1 MYPQCRHVCPDGDGC
16 RAAAIKGR
24 HWCYFHDR
32 LHERYRAQQARHQLH
47 SQRNASGRF
56 TPALALSLGT
66 RPGQPSRPHPAST
79 DPAVAADSSAPG
91 SPSETSLIPTLDY
104 GSIPVGDHLP
114 AHSPHDTP
122 FSLPPVED
130 TASIQ
135 LALIEVLEAL
145 AANQIDPKRAGLLL
159 YGLQVASSNAKHVFL
174 HSSSIRS
181 VSYTS
186 DGIALAPQQY
196 GWDVEDLEDE
206 DARENGEDDEDST
219 E

>member
-1 MYPQCRHVCPDGDGC
+1 
-16 RAAAIKGR
+16 
-24 HWCYFHDR
+24 
-32 LHERYRAQQARHQLH
+32 
-47 SQRNASGRF
+47 
-56 TPALALSLGT
+56 
-66 RPGQPSRPHPAST
+66 
-79 DPAVAADSSAPG
+79 VAADSSAPG
-91 SPSETSLIPTLDY
+91 SPSETSLIPALDY
-104 GSIPVGDHLP
+104 GSIPVGDHIP
-114 AHSPHDTP
+114 SHSPHDAP

-145 AANQIDPKRAGLLL
+145 AANQIDPKRADLLL
-159 YGLQVASSNAKHVFL
+159 YGLQVASSNAKHVSL

-206 DARENGEDDEDST
+206 DEDEEEEDSSAN
-219 E
+219 